1 LHGSYWQLERVLC
14 PQEGGRLNG
23 ESSPKP
29 KKLGNKRL
37 HNSCCKFVGTKPLD
51 AIGRM
56 DNAPSSAV
64 VSEPGGVS
72 GVSRPNFLA
81 SSRVE
86 CLEDDS
92 GCGVGSASTSVRLR
106 AYEGFLSQPPGPE
119 LAFAGIEGGE
129 GAEDVEGSSCSVAKI
144 AAVKSPPAIGGDD
157 EAVGPETGK
166 DSDDAVSGDSE
177 SVGGVIDSDRGLVA
191 HGRVDAAGKVS
202 EAKTGEEVVS
212 EVG

>member
-1 LHGSYWQLERVLC
+1 MLQVRRHEAARRHRENGQCAEQC
-14 PQEGGRLNG
+14 GGLRARRRLG
-23 ESSPKP
+23 GKP
-29 KKLGNKRL
+29 AKLPR
-37 HNSCCKFVGTKPLD
+37 
-51 AIGRM
+51 
-56 DNAPSSAV
+56 
-64 VSEPGGVS
+64 
-72 GVSRPNFLA
+72 FLA

-106 AYEGFLSQPPGPE
+106 AHEGFLSQPPGPE